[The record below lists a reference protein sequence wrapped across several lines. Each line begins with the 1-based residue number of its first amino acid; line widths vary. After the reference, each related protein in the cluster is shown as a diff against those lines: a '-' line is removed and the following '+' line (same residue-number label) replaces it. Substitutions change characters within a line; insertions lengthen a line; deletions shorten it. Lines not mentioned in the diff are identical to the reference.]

1 MFQKSDVEEP
11 ISESPTLALEANDNG
26 FNLGTIFNFIVGYQD
41 IYVDLSHEDRVPK
54 FWSDGSVGYA
64 MGADVIVVG
73 VGVCFGAIHCIAWDF
88 SFPTHVELLTWRI
101 LCVAITTVPIYMPL
115 ITIFLG
121 IGGDTI
127 AGIVFISAFPAFILY
142 ILARVFTLAL
152 ALTSLRDLPTGAFN
166 TVHWT
171 TIPHV

>member
-11 ISESPTLALEANDNG
+11 ISESPTLASEANNNG

-64 MGADVIVVG
+64 MGTDVIVVG

-88 SFPTHVELLTWRI
+88 SFPTHVELLTW
-101 LCVAITTVPIYMPL
+101 
-115 ITIFLG
+115 
-121 IGGDTI
+121 
-127 AGIVFISAFPAFILY
+127 
-142 ILARVFTLAL
+142 
-152 ALTSLRDLPTGAFN
+152 
-166 TVHWT
+166 
-171 TIPHV
+171 